1 MDKKRRNK
9 WKEHKE
15 YEISLVNEIYCANA
29 DHCGNGNGNGNH
41 LEFFHN

>member
-9 WKEHKE
+9 WKEQKKE
-15 YEISLVNEIYCANA
+15 YEISEVNERYCANA
-29 DHCGNGNGNGNH
+29 DHCGNGNH